1 MTSRVAALYVDPHG
15 VYANLPDVELWDE
28 TRDARSYDGPWPV
41 VAHPPCARW
50 CQLASVNET
59 RWGTPIG
66 DDGDTTRFARG
77 KLNEFAA
84 DRVQPCALA
93 RGVPVGALC
102 ELDAV
107 AGIR

>member
-1 MTSRVAALYVDPHG
+1 MNGSRHPEQQISERFRCLDRRVAGEPAATGRLSRV
-15 VYANLPDVELWDE
+15 
-28 TRDARSYDGPWPV
+28 DAG
-41 VAHPPCARW
+41 A
-50 CQLASVNET
+50 
-59 RWGTPIG
+59 